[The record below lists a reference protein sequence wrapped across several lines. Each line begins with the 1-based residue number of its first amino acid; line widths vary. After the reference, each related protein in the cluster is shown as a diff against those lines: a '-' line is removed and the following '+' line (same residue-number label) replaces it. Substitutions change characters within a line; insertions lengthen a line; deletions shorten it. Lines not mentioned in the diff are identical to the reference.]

1 MNKHRE
7 DSSEEG
13 KDQGVTGFG
22 MTEKALHE
30 MRRW

>member
-1 MNKHRE
+1 MNEHRE
-7 DSSEEG
+7 DSGEES

-30 MRRW
+30 MRQ